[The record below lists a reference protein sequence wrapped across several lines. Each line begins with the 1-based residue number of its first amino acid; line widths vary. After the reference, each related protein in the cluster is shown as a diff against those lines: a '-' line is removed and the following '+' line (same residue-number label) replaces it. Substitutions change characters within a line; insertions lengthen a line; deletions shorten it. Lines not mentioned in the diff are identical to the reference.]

1 MFTVDKVGLF
11 EFKKKEHSNFFI
23 YKRENSIVYEQW
35 MQDTLKAMYILFLQ
49 PLPVCNKIL

>member
-1 MFTVDKVGLF
+1 MLTVDKVGLF

-23 YKRENSIVYEQW
+23 YKRENPIVYDQW

-49 PLPVCNKIL
+49 PLPVCNKKL